1 MTHKKTPR
9 TGPGALEGSSEA
21 RRRATVILETLAG
34 VRTTEEAAQA
44 LEVAPAR
51 YYQLEAYALQGFL
64 VALEPKQR
72 GRLVSVEQQNER
84 LQNEIARL
92 EREVKRRQALYRTM
106 QRALGVPRVLPATAA
121 KAAMARGGKK
131 VKRRRRT
138 TRGDRVV
145 AALSK
150 ASTQKDVGGDT

>member
-9 TGPGALEGSSEA
+9 TGPGALEASSEA
-21 RRRATVILETLAG
+21 RKRATVILETLAG

-72 GRLVSVEQQNER
+72 GRQVSVEQQNAR
-84 LQNEIARL
+84 LQDEITRL
-92 EREVKRRQALYRTM
+92 EREVKRQQALYRTT
-106 QRALGVPRVLPATAA
+106 QRALGVPRVPAPTKA
-121 KAAMARGGKK
+121 KTRGGKK

-138 TRGDRVV
+138 TRGDRVL

-150 ASTQKDVGGDT
+150 VSTPEDVGGET

>member
-1 MTHKKTPR
+1 MSMTRKKTPK
-9 TGPGALEGSSEA
+9 TGPGALAASSEA

-72 GRLVSVEQQNER
+72 GRQVSVEQQNER

-92 EREVKRRQALYRTM
+92 EGEVRRRQALYRSM
-106 QRALGVPRVLPATAA
+106 QRALGVPLVLPATAA
-121 KAAMARGGKK
+121 KARGGKK

-150 ASTQKDVGGDT
+150 ARTPEDVGGET

>member
-1 MTHKKTPR
+1 VSTTHKKTPR
-9 TGPGALEGSSEA
+9 TGPGALAGSSEA
-21 RRRATVILETLAG
+21 RKRATVILETLAG

-64 VALEPKQR
+64 AALEPKQR
-72 GRLVSVEQQNER
+72 GRQVSVEQQNAR
-84 LQNEIARL
+84 LQDEIARL
-92 EREVKRRQALYRTM
+92 EREVKRQQALYRTT
-106 QRALGVPRVLPATAA
+106 QRALGVPKVPVATKA
-121 KAAMARGGKK
+121 KTRGGKK

-138 TRGDRVV
+138 TRGDRVL

-150 ASTQKDVGGDT
+150 SSTPEDVGGET